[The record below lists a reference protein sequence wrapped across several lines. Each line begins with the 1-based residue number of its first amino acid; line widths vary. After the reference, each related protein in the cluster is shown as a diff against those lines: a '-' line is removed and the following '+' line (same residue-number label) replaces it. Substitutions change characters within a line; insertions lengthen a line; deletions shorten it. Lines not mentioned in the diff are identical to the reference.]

1 MACSGYVCFPYK
13 DATVITSQILS
24 VFAFILSIGY
34 APTFFLGLLVMIAHQ
49 ILCCCPIHKLVL
61 WIIVVLSL
69 VVAALNFYAAP
80 EMMTRT
86 TPDFCWPILTLD
98 MMCNDT
104 RTFFGICHY
113 VSGSFW
119 LLSAILNLTFLASGR
134 HAAWND
140 KYFAGSSDEVVA
152 VAVPVSG
159 RNDADV

>member
-1 MACSGYVCFPYK
+1 MICSCCVCFPYK
-13 DATVITSQILS
+13 DAMVITSQILS

-61 WIIVVLSL
+61 WIIVALSL
-69 VVAALNFYAAP
+69 VLAALNFYAAP

-86 TPDFCWPILTLD
+86 TPDFCWPILTIDL
-98 MMCNDT
+98 MCNGA

-119 LLSAILNLTFLASGR
+119 LLSAILNVAFLASGR
-134 HAAWND
+134 HETWND
-140 KYFAGSSDEVVA
+140 KHFGGNSDEVVA

-159 RNDADV
+159 GKPADV